1 MVNLKNNS
9 LGRKMTAGSVSVC
22 LAFLALLAIS
32 IWSQQRLTD
41 RMRQTEAANDI
52 LAAGL
57 TMRLQEVAYMGSGNE
72 TLLQARRSAS
82 ERLDAAIALAQETI
96 GPGTERSVLDA
107 LATSVGLHHQTFQ
120 AAVEAR
126 RAFQAGT
133 ASSAQLQ
140 QANTALDEITSQNV
154 SRIVA
159 ITSSEREGAAQD
171 QRLTYCALLITAV
184 LAFIVAFLVGRV
196 TYMRVVP
203 PLVELVTSARRVA
216 EGDLGLSAPSPRG
229 DEVGHLQDA
238 MWRMA
243 QRLSALVDSVNA
255 EISRLRKG
263 AEALSTTTE
272 QTHAGVERQN
282 AEIEQLATALHEMA
296 STVQEIANSAEEAS
310 DATRQAEQMA
320 GDGTRVVDD
329 VAGRVSK
336 LSQAF
341 EALAACFEMLN
352 KDGERIGTVVEV
364 INSVAQ
370 QTNLLALNA
379 AIEAARAGEQGR
391 GFAVVAD
398 EVRGLASRTAQSTEQ
413 IADLVAGLQMRV
425 REAADLMADGKASM
439 SASVALTSQAREAL
453 TGIYGTVDAIND
465 RNHQITTAARAQ
477 ASVAQ
482 EINRNV
488 ENVRQMS
495 EQSLAFSRQVAS
507 ATDAMARTAGQL
519 ASAMDR
525 FQL

>member
-1 MVNLKNNS
+1 M
-9 LGRKMTAGSVSVC
+9 
-22 LAFLALLAIS
+22 
-32 IWSQQRLTD
+32 Q
-41 RMRQTEAANDI
+41 QTEAANAI

-57 TMRLQEVAYMGSGNE
+57 SMRLQEVAYIGNGDDAFV
-72 TLLQARRSAS
+72 QARMLAS
-82 ERLDAAIALAQETI
+82 QRLDAAIAAGQKLIVQ
-96 GPGTERSVLDA
+96 GSERGLLDA
-107 LATSVGLHHQTFQ
+107 LATSVAQHHETFNTMVQ
-120 AAVEAR
+120 AR

-133 ASSAQLQ
+133 ASAAQWE
-140 QANTALDEITSQNV
+140 QANAALDDITAQNV

-159 ITSSEREGAAQD
+159 ITNSEREGAARDVQ
-171 QRLTYCALLITAV
+171 LTYWALIGTAV
-184 LAFIVAFLVGRV
+184 LAFLLAFLVGRI
-196 TYMRVVP
+196 TYVKVVP
-203 PLVELVTSARRVA
+203 PIIELVTSAQRVA
-216 EGDLGLSAPSPRG
+216 RGDLSLSAPSPRG
-229 DEVGHLQDA
+229 DELGHLQDA

-243 QRLSALVDSVNA
+243 QRLAGLVDSVNN
-255 EISRLRKG
+255 EVSTLRKG
-263 AEALSTTTE
+263 ADTLSSTTERT
-272 QTHAGVERQN
+272 QLGAERQN

-296 STVQEIANSAEEAS
+296 STVQEIAHSAEEAS

-320 GDGTRVVDD
+320 GQGTQVVDD
-329 VAGRVSK
+329 VAGRIGH

-413 IADLVAGLQMRV
+413 IADLIAGLQTRV
-425 REAADLMADGKASM
+425 REATDLMTDGKASM
-439 SASVALTSQAREAL
+439 RASVVLTAEARQALS
-453 TGIYGTVDAIND
+453 GIYGTVEAINE
-465 RNHQITTAARAQ
+465 RNHQITTAAQAQ

-488 ENVRQMS
+488 ENVKVLS
-495 EQSLAFSRQVAS
+495 EQSLDFSGQVATAS
-507 ATDAMARTAGQL
+507 ESMSRTARQL
-519 ASAMDR
+519 MNAMGE
-525 FQL
+525 FHV